1 MTDINENL
9 ENEKSTIPPI
19 QPIPP
24 AQPLKGIGGWLLL
37 FIIGTFV
44 SSAIN
49 FVTVAQTGSSSF
61 LSGGNMLVSNPYVAS
76 LLGLLALVTG
86 IMLITVHNIYAVWV
100 ARGYMIMYL
109 IGSIIVAITGFE
121 APSGYYVINEE
132 GEIIRGIF
140 SAILLNSIWQ
150 TYFFRSKRVQ
160 ATYPKIAE
168 VQVDSSLEIG
178 NTLTSLFNKQKLG
191 INYYVGGG
199 LFLTLVISWFLYAI
213 YDAIWYGGTIQ
224 LQSASFFFAYR
235 IPIAIL
241 YSVLLIFLL
250 HYLRNDWII
259 AVAMGLGT
267 VIISLI
273 LRSILSGTS
282 FGNITFAQAFSPII
296 LIFNFKWSCILLLSM
311 SLAVRTFG
319 FKWWAFI
326 LWVPIGN
333 IVDGLIGEILNI
345 LQYSGNHFSF
355 SFIPIGIIQGVI
367 EGIIFYFSIYLFLK
381 QKGVSVNKAV

>member
-19 QPIPP
+19 PPIPP
-24 AQPLKGIGGWLLL
+24 VQPLKGIGGWLLL

-86 IMLITVHNIYAVWV
+86 IMLITVRNIYAVWV

-150 TYFFRSKRVQ
+150 TYFFKSKRVQ

-168 VQVDSSLEIG
+168 VQVDSSFEIG
-178 NTLTSLFNKQKLG
+178 KTLTSLFNKQKLG

-213 YDAIWYGGTIQ
+213 YDAIWYGSTIQ
-224 LQSASFFFAYR
+224 LGAASFFFAYR

-250 HYLRNDWII
+250 HSVNDDWII
-259 AVAMGLGT
+259 AVSMGFGT
-267 VIISLI
+267 AIISLI
-273 LRSILSGTS
+273 FRLI
-282 FGNITFAQAFSPII
+282 FSDSSQIISLII
-296 LIFNFKWSCILLLSM
+296 LLFNFKWSFILILSM
-311 SLAVRTFG
+311 CLAIRTLG
-319 FKWWAFI
+319 FKWWSFF
-326 LWVPIGN
+326 LWLPIGN
-333 IVDGLIGEILNI
+333 VVDGLIGEILSI

-355 SFIPIGIIQGVI
+355 SFLPIGIIQGMV
-367 EGIIFYFSIYLFLK
+367 EGLIFYFSIYFFLK
-381 QKGVSVNKAV
+381 QKGVSVNKAR

>member
-9 ENEKSTIPPI
+9 ENEKSTIPPVP
-19 QPIPP
+19 QIP
-24 AQPLKGIGGWLLL
+24 PLKGIGGWLLL

-44 SSAIN
+44 SSVIN
-49 FVTVAQTGSSSF
+49 FITVAQTGSTSF
-61 LSGGNMLVSNPYVAS
+61 LSGGNLLVSNQYVAS

-86 IMLITVHNIYAVWV
+86 IMLITVRNIYSVWV

-109 IGSIIVAITGFE
+109 IGSIVVAITGLE

-140 SAILLNSIWQ
+140 SAIVLNSIWQ
-150 TYFFRSKRVQ
+150 TYFFKSKRVQ

-168 VQVDSSLEIG
+168 VQVDTSLEIG
-178 NTLTSLFNKQKLG
+178 KTLSSLFNKQKIG
-191 INYYVGGG
+191 VNYYVGVG
-199 LFLTLVISWFLYAI
+199 LFLALVVSWFLYAI
-213 YDAIWYGGTIQ
+213 YDAIWYGEAIQ
-224 LQSASFFFAYR
+224 LPSASFFFAYR

-250 HYLRNDWII
+250 HFLRNDWLI
-259 AVAMGLGT
+259 AVAMGFGT
-267 VIISLI
+267 VILSLL
-273 LRSILSGTS
+273 LRLIFSGTS
-282 FGNITFAQAFSPII
+282 FGNITFSQIFSPII

-311 SLAVRTFG
+311 SLALLTFG

-333 IVDGLIGEILNI
+333 LADGLIGEILNI
-345 LQYSGNHFSF
+345 LQYSGHHFSF
-355 SFIPIGIIQGVI
+355 SFIIIGIIQGVV
-367 EGIIFYFSIYLFLK
+367 EGTIFYFSIYLFLK
-381 QKGVSVNKAV
+381 QKGISVNKAG

>member
-9 ENEKSTIPPI
+9 ENEKSTIPPV
-19 QPIPP
+19 PP
-24 AQPLKGIGGWLLL
+24 LPPLKGIGGWLLL

-44 SSAIN
+44 SAVIN
-49 FVTVAQTGSSSF
+49 FITVAQTGSTSF

-76 LLGLLALVTG
+76 LLGLFALITA
-86 IMLITVHNIYAVWV
+86 IMLITVRNIYAVWA
-100 ARGYMIMYL
+100 ARIYMITYL
-109 IGSIIVAITGFE
+109 IGSIIVAITGLE

-178 NTLTSLFNKQKLG
+178 KTLTSLFNKQKLG
-191 INYYVGGG
+191 INYYVGLG
-199 LFLTLVISWFLYAI
+199 LFLTLVISWFLYGI
-213 YDAIWYGGTIQ
+213 YYALWEGYT
-224 LQSASFFFAYR
+224 LQFPTASFFFAFR
-235 IPIAIL
+235 IPLAIL

-250 HYLRNDWII
+250 HTLRNDWLV
-259 AVAMGLGT
+259 AVAMGFGT
-267 VIISLI
+267 
-273 LRSILSGTS
+273 SILSLLFRLILSNTS
-282 FGNITFAQAFSPII
+282 AG
-296 LIFNFKWSCILLLSM
+296 LLFNFTWSFFLVLSL
-311 SLAVRTFG
+311 SLAMRTWG

-333 IVDGLIGEILNI
+333 LVDGLIGEILNI
-345 LQYSGNHFSF
+345 LQYSGNHFSI
-355 SFIPIGIIQGVI
+355 SFLPISIIQGMV
-367 EGIIFYFSIYLFLK
+367 EGTIFYFSIYFFLK
-381 QKGVSVNKAV
+381 QKGVPVNKVG

>member
-9 ENEKSTIPPI
+9 ESEKSTIPPV
-19 QPIPP
+19 QPV
-24 AQPLKGIGGWLLL
+24 QQLKGIGGWLLL

-44 SSAIN
+44 SSAVN
-49 FVTVAQTGSSSF
+49 FITVAQTGSSSF

-76 LLGLLALVTG
+76 LLGLFALVTA
-86 IMLITVHNIYAVWV
+86 IMLIAVKNIYAVWT
-100 ARGYMIMYL
+100 ARIYMITYL
-109 IGSIIVAITGFE
+109 IGSIIVAITGLE

-224 LQSASFFFAYR
+224 LQPASFFFAYR

-250 HYLRNDWII
+250 HFLSNDWLI
-259 AVAMGLGT
+259 AVAMGFGT
-267 VIISLI
+267 VILPLI
-273 LRSILSGTS
+273 FRLIFSGTS
-282 FGNITFAQAFSPII
+282 FGNITFSQAFSPII
-296 LIFNFKWSCILLLSM
+296 LIFNFKWSLILILSM
-311 SLAVRTFG
+311 CLAVRTFG
-319 FKWWAFI
+319 FKWWSFF

-333 IVDGLIGEILNI
+333 LVDGLIGEILNI

-355 SFIPIGIIQGVI
+355 SFLPISIIQGMV
-367 EGIIFYFSIYLFLK
+367 EGTIFYFSIYFFLK
-381 QKGVSVNKAV
+381 QKGVPVNTAG